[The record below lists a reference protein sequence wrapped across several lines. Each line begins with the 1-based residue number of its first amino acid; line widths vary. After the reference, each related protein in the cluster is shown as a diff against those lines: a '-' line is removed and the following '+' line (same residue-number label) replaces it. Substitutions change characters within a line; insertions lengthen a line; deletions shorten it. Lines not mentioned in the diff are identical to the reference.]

1 MVEQTKTNYINKNP
15 RPSAPSKAEADEI
28 VMSKIW
34 KIIGRGNNAE
44 VKQAKDGSLAVME
57 VKKHIV

>member
-1 MVEQTKTNYINKNP
+1 MVEQTRTNFTKKNP
-15 RPSAPSKAEADEI
+15 MPSVPSKADIDEV

-44 VKQAKDGSLAVME
+44 VKQTKDGSLAVME

>member
-1 MVEQTKTNYINKNP
+1 MVEQAGTNYTKKNP
-15 RPSAPSKAEADEI
+15 RPGVLAKADIDEV

-34 KIIGRGNNAE
+34 KIVGRGNNAE
-44 VKQAKDGSLAVME
+44 VKQTKDGSLAVME

>member
-1 MVEQTKTNYINKNP
+1 MMEQVERNCTRKNTRPGATVKTD
-15 RPSAPSKAEADEI
+15 ADAI

>member
-1 MVEQTKTNYINKNP
+1 MTEQIAAISGKKNIK
-15 RPSAPSKAEADEI
+15 SGVPSKAETDEI

-44 VKQAKDGSLAVME
+44 VKQTKDGSLAVME